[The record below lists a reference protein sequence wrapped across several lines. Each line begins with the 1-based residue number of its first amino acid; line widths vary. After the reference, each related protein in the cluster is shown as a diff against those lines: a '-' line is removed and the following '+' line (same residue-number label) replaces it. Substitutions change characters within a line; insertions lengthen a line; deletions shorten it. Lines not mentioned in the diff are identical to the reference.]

1 MIVLP
6 SKAGNGVGWNVV
18 PSLSEVKSVRRAWL
32 IVLLAW
38 AGAEYEVIHWNW
50 AVICLISGPENH
62 GSCLSAFQ
70 VSSHNERGWERRTY
84 INPRT

>member
-1 MIVLP
+1 MVFP
-6 SKAGNGVGWNVV
+6 SKAGKGVGRNVV
-18 PSLSEVKSVRRAWL
+18 PSLSEVKSVRRAWF

-62 GSCLSAFQ
+62 GSYSSA
-70 VSSHNERGWERRTY
+70 SHLQMMEEAGRGGLT
-84 INPRT
+84 